1 MSFVSTV
8 LSGGYRD
15 NPAGMFLDLA
25 GVTTP
30 ATTTPTT
37 TTPATVTPTTTTPYV
52 ATRGTPLGY
61 SSAYPVS
68 GHFGSYYTPQNNA
81 WSNMTD
87 VLRQN
92 TRMESTP
99 ERLEGLKKVWDANR
113 KLNLNGSNSDP
124 SFWDNML
131 EGFGN
136 LAKTNPMAFINTGIG
151 LWNAFADY
159 RNNKKMLG
167 MYEDQLNL
175 QREAYE
181 KNEARNQEKFNWLK
195 QARATSQL

>member
-1 MSFVSTV
+1 MSFIDTV
-8 LSGGYRD
+8 LNGGYRG
-15 NPAGMFLDLA
+15 NVGQMFLDVA

-30 ATTTPTT
+30 TTVTSSTNTPT
-37 TTPATVTPTTTTPYV
+37 TVTPTTTSYV
-52 ATRGTPLGY
+52 ATKGTPLGY

-81 WSNMTD
+81 WGNMTD

-92 TRMESTP
+92 TRMQSTP
-99 ERLEGLKKVWDANR
+99 ERLEGLNKVWDANR

-136 LAKTNPMAFINTGIG
+136 LAKTNPMAFINTGLGI
-151 LWNAFADY
+151 WNAFADY

-167 MYEDQLNL
+167 MYEDQLKL

-181 KNEARNQEKFNWLK
+181 KNEARNQRRFEMLE

>member
-1 MSFVSTV
+1 MSFVGNV
-8 LSGGYRD
+8 LSGGYAG

-30 ATTTPTT
+30 ATPTT
-37 TTPATVTPTTTTPYV
+37 TTPATVTPTTSTPYV

-68 GHFGSYYTPQNNA
+68 SHFGSYYTPQNNA
-81 WSNMTD
+81 WTPSPDSVTRVM
-87 VLRQN
+87 RQN
-92 TRMESTP
+92 SYANSSDARIQ
-99 ERLEGLKKVWDANR
+99 GLQDLAAKNAG
-113 KLNLNGSNSDP
+113 LNGGNSDP

-136 LAKTNPMAFINTGIG
+136 LAKTNPMAFINTGLGI
-151 LWNAFADY
+151 WNAFADY

-167 MYEDQLNL
+167 MYEDQLKL

-181 KNEARNQEKFNWLK
+181 KNEARNQRRFEMLE

>member
-1 MSFVSTV
+1 MSFVGNV
-8 LSGGYRD
+8 LAGGYRD

-30 ATTTPTT
+30 TT
-37 TTPATVTPTTTTPYV
+37 TTPATATPTTTSYV
-52 ATRGTPLGY
+52 ATNGTPLGY

-68 GHFGSYYTPQNNA
+68 SHFGSYYTPQNNA
-81 WSNMTD
+81 WGDMTD

-92 TRMESTP
+92 TRMQSSP
-99 ERLEGLKKVWDANR
+99 ERLEGLEKVWDANR
-113 KLNLNGSNSDP
+113 KLNLNGGNSDP

-131 EGFGN
+131 KGFGN
-136 LAKTNPMAFINTGIG
+136 LAKQNPMAFINTGLGI
-151 LWNAFADY
+151 WNAFADY

-167 MYEDQLNL
+167 MYEDQLKL

-181 KNEARNQEKFNWLK
+181 KNEARNQERFNWLK

>member
-1 MSFVSTV
+1 MSFVGNV
-8 LSGGYRD
+8 LAGRYRD
-15 NPAGMFLDLA
+15 NPAGMFLDAA
-25 GVTTP
+25 GVPTTP
-30 ATTTPTT
+30 PVTNAPTA
-37 TTPATVTPTTTTPYV
+37 PAPTTTPYV

-81 WSNMTD
+81 WGNMTD

-99 ERLEGLKKVWDANR
+99 ERLEGLNKVWDANR

-167 MYEDQLNL
+167 MYEDQLKL

-181 KNEARNQEKFNWLK
+181 KNEARNQKRFEMLE

>member
-1 MSFVSTV
+1 MSFVGNV
-8 LSGGYRD
+8 LSGGYAG

-52 ATRGTPLGY
+52 ATKGTPLGY

-81 WSNMTD
+81 WGNMTD

-99 ERLEGLKKVWDANR
+99 ERLEGLNKVWDANR

-151 LWNAFADY
+151 IWNAFADY
-159 RNNKKMLG
+159 RNNKKMIG

-181 KNEARNQEKFNWLK
+181 KNEARNQERFNWLK